1 METLLLLLSL
11 LACLHPTWAFCPRE
25 CVCDDFSLEASCIKS
40 NLEVNIKSI
49 REKYSLDQDQVQ
61 AGQNICFQYEIAIL
75 FVVQE

>member
-11 LACLHPTWAFCPRE
+11 LVCLHTARAFCPRE

-49 REKYSLDQDQVQ
+49 
-61 AGQNICFQYEIAIL
+61 
-75 FVVQE
+75 